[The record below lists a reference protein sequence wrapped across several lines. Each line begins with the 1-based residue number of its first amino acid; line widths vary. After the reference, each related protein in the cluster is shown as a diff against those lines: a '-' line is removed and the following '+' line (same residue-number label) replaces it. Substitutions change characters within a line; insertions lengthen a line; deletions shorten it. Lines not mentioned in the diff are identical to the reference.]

1 MNDISTI
8 PYSMRSNVKLSI
20 HNLHAHLP
28 RYSFTVILEQFLL
41 LSLFFVVQTPGKIEM
56 NCFVSYR
63 IKRRKFKAKNG
74 EPNGKQ
80 VAVETIENND
90 RIAQKI

>member
-1 MNDISTI
+1 MDLNSFVAAVYFDRSFMNDISTI
-8 PYSMRSNVKLSI
+8 PYGMRSNVKLSI

-56 NCFVSYR
+56 NRIVSY
-63 IKRRKFKAKNG
+63 
-74 EPNGKQ
+74 
-80 VAVETIENND
+80 
-90 RIAQKI
+90 QKT